1 MDNMDNMNNRD
12 ILEQKIKNLDEKV
25 RSIEAKQ
32 EIYTSDLNK
41 IFVGISKIEG
51 ILQSKEKEESLQNE
65 LNDSKLANLE
75 ARVDKLET
83 NQKWLVTTI
92 IGEVLAIISGIISIF
107 IQRGM

>member
-92 IGEVLAIISGIISIF
+92 IGEVLAIISGVISIF
-107 IQRGM
+107 IQRGI

>member
-1 MDNMDNMNNRD
+1 MDNRD
-12 ILEQKIKNLDEKV
+12 ILEQKIQSLDEKV

-32 EIYTSDLNK
+32 EIYTTDLNK

-75 ARVDKLET
+75 ARVDKLES
-83 NQKWLVTTI
+83 NQKWLITTI
-92 IGEVLAIISGIISIF
+92 IGEVLAIISGVISIF
-107 IQRGM
+107 IQRGI

>member
-65 LNDSKLANLE
+65 LNDSKLSNLE

-92 IGEVLAIISGIISIF
+92 IGEVLAIISGVISIF
-107 IQRGM
+107 IQRGI